1 MPNRLES
8 AASPYLRSHAT
19 NPVDWW
25 EWSAEAFAE
34 AKRRDVPVLVSIGY
48 STCHWCHVMARES
61 FSDPVLAAYLNENF
75 VAIKVDREEHAEV
88 DSTYLAAASAFTP
101 NLGWPLNVFV
111 TPAGRA
117 FFAGTYWPPTAVGQ
131 HPAFRQ
137 VLESVTDAW
146 TARREQVETSG
157 AAIAQALAQSRGV
170 ESELVTDFAD
180 VIDALAAAEDL
191 EHGGFGDAPKF
202 PVTPV
207 LRFLLDRGAR
217 SAEHSPEAAGLADR
231 TLTAMAASALRD
243 PVDGGF
249 FRYSTQADW
258 TDPHYERMLYDNAQ
272 LLAAYALADSAEIAT
287 GVAEFLRDRLLLAS
301 GAFASG
307 LDSESTVD
315 GKRVEGFYYS
325 LDAASRARVE
335 APPRDDKILT
345 GWNGLAIEALALAGA
360 RHSNPE
366 WIALARG
373 AADFLLAEHV
383 RVPGSGAGDGAG
395 SGAVADD
402 GSGAGAGS
410 GPDAG
415 ADSDN
420 RVGTTADA
428 GVARQRL
435 VRTSIDG
442 ILSDAA
448 ATLEDSG
455 MLAQGLLELSIATGE
470 VRYALAARDLIDG
483 ALAAGAAG
491 SGSSPF
497 GLPGGSDSVL
507 AAQGLSTEADISD
520 GAHPSGLSAMAAA
533 AHTLFALTGDAQYR
547 DAAEASMKLVGQL
560 AAQQPI
566 SFGTALTLMSELG
579 APLRQL
585 VVVTA
590 DGTGDE
596 LTSLA
601 RKLHR
606 AGGIGVAVSQAQA
619 DAFAA
624 SGFELFAARTATGG
638 APTAYLCEEFVCRLP
653 LTDAPALRALL
664 GAN

>member
-1 MPNRLES
+1 MPNRLEA
-8 AASPYLRSHAT
+8 AASPYLKSHAT

-34 AKRRDVPVLVSIGY
+34 AERRDVPVLVSIGY

-61 FSDPVLAAYLNENF
+61 FSDPALAAYLNENF

-117 FFAGTYWPPTAVGQ
+117 FFAGTYWPPTGVGH
-131 HPAFRQ
+131 HPAFRH
-137 VLESVTDAW
+137 VLESVTEAW
-146 TARREQVETSG
+146 ANRREQVETSG

-170 ESELVTDFAD
+170 ESELVVDFAP
-180 VIDALAAAEDL
+180 VIDTLAAAEDL
-191 EHGGFGDAPKF
+191 EHGGFGGAPKF

-207 LRFLLDRGAR
+207 VRFLLDRGAR
-217 SAEHSPEAAGLADR
+217 TAEHSPEAARLADR
-231 TLTAMAASALRD
+231 TLDAMAASALRD

-272 LLAAYALADSAEIAT
+272 LLAAYALADRTETAT
-287 GVAEFLRDRLLLAS
+287 GIAEFLRDKLLLAS

-345 GWNGLAIEALALAGA
+345 GWNGLAIEGLALAGA
-360 RHSNPE
+360 RHGNSE

-383 RVPGSGAGDGAG
+383 LAEHVLAEHAGE
-395 SGAVADD
+395 
-402 GSGAGAGS
+402 
-410 GPDAG
+410 
-415 ADSDN
+415 
-420 RVGTTADA
+420 
-428 GVARQRL
+428 RL
-435 VRTSIDG
+435 VRTSIGG

-470 VRYALAARDLIDG
+470 VGYALAARDLVDG
-483 ALAAGAAG
+483 ALVAGAAG
-491 SGSSPF
+491 SSSSPF
-497 GLPGGSDSVL
+497 GLPGGTDSVL

-520 GAHPSGLSAMAAA
+520 GAHPSGLSAMASASF
-533 AHTLFALTGDAQYR
+533 TLFALTGDAQYR

-566 SFGTALTLMSELG
+566 SFGTALTLMSELR

-585 VVVTA
+585 IVVIGND
-590 DGTGDE
+590 DGDASDGSAQAGGE
-596 LTSLA
+596 ISGLA

-606 AGGIGVAVSQAQA
+606 AGGIGVVVTQAHA
-619 DAFAA
+619 EAFAA
-624 SGFELFAARTATGG
+624 SGFDLFAGRTARNG

-653 LTDAPALRALL
+653 LTDVAALSILL
-664 GAN
+664 QSVS

>member
-1 MPNRLES
+1 MPNRLET

-34 AKRRDVPVLVSIGY
+34 AERRDVPVLVSIGY

-137 VLESVTDAW
+137 VLESVTEAW

-157 AAIAQALAQSRGV
+157 AAIAQALAQSRAV
-170 ESELVTDFAD
+170 ESELVADFAPA
-180 VIDALAAAEDL
+180 IDALAAAEDL

-231 TLTAMAASALRD
+231 TLKAMATSALRD

-287 GVAEFLRDRLLLAS
+287 GVAEFLRDKLLLPT

-360 RHSNPE
+360 RHGNAE

-383 RVPGSGAGDGAG
+383 GVGGAG
-395 SGAVADD
+395 
-402 GSGAGAGS
+402 
-410 GPDAG
+410 
-415 ADSDN
+415 
-420 RVGTTADA
+420 
-428 GVARQRL
+428 QRL

-470 VRYALAARDLIDG
+470 VRYALAARDLVDG

-566 SFGTALTLMSELG
+566 SFGTALALMSELG

-585 VVVTA
+585 VVVTGDA
-590 DGTGDE
+590 AGDE
-596 LTSLA
+596 LTNLA

-606 AGGIGVAVSQAQA
+606 AGGIGVAVTQAQA

-624 SGFELFAARTATGG
+624 SGFELFAARTATDG

-653 LTDAPALRALL
+653 LTDAAALEALL
-664 GAN
+664 SAN

>member
-1 MPNRLES
+1 MPNRLEA

-34 AKRRDVPVLVSIGY
+34 AERRDVPVLVSIGY

-61 FSDPVLAAYLNENF
+61 FSDPVLAAYLNEHF

-146 TARREQVETSG
+146 LTRREQVEISG
-157 AAIAQALAQSRGV
+157 SAIAEALARSRAV
-170 ESELVTDFAD
+170 ESELVVDFAP

-217 SAEHSPEAAGLADR
+217 SAEYSPEAAGLADR
-231 TLTAMAASALRD
+231 TLAAMAASALRD

-287 GVAEFLRDRLLLAS
+287 GIAEFLRDRLLLPS

-335 APPRDDKILT
+335 APPCDDKILT
-345 GWNGLAIEALALAGA
+345 GWNGLAIEGLALAGA
-360 RHSNPE
+360 RHGNAE

-373 AADFLLAEHV
+373 AADFLLAEHIQGG
-383 RVPGSGAGDGAG
+383 GS
-395 SGAVADD
+395 
-402 GSGAGAGS
+402 GSGAGAGA
-410 GPDAG
+410 AG
-415 ADSDN
+415 E
-420 RVGTTADA
+420 
-428 GVARQRL
+428 RL
-435 VRTSIDG
+435 VRTSIGG
-442 ILSDAA
+442 ILSDGA

-470 VRYALAARDLIDG
+470 VGYAIAARDLVDG

-497 GLPGGSDSVL
+497 GLPGGTDSVL

-520 GAHPSGLSAMAAA
+520 GAHPSGLSAMATAA
-533 AHTLFALTGDAQYR
+533 RTLFALTGDAQYR
-547 DAAEASMKLVGQL
+547 DAAESSMKLVGQL

-585 VVVTA
+585 VVVTPDA
-590 DGTGDE
+590 AGGRLASDASAETGGE

-601 RKLHR
+601 HTLHR
-606 AGGIGVAVSQAQA
+606 AGGIGIAVSQAQA

-624 SGFELFAARTATGG
+624 SGFELFAARTASEGK
-638 APTAYLCEEFVCRLP
+638 PTAYLCEEFVCRLP
-653 LTDAPALRALL
+653 LTDVAAL
-664 GAN
+664 GAVLTAN

>member
-1 MPNRLES
+1 MPNRLEA
-8 AASPYLRSHAT
+8 AASPYLRSHAS

-25 EWSAEAFAE
+25 EWSGEAFAE

-61 FSDPVLAAYLNENF
+61 FSDPELAAYLNENF

-117 FFAGTYWPPTAVGQ
+117 FFAGTYWPPTAVGR

-146 TARREQVETSG
+146 LTRRDQVEISG
-157 AAIAQALAQSRGV
+157 GAIAEALARSRGV
-170 ESELVTDFAD
+170 ESELVADFAP

-217 SAEHSPEAAGLADR
+217 TGEYSPEAAGLVDR
-231 TLTAMAASALRD
+231 TLEAMAESPLRD
-243 PVDGGF
+243 SVDGGF

-258 TDPHYERMLYDNAQ
+258 SDPHYERMLYDNAQ
-272 LLAAYALADSAEIAT
+272 LLAAYALADRTDTAT
-287 GVAEFLRDRLLLAS
+287 GVAEFLRDKLLLPS

-325 LDAASRARVE
+325 LDAVSRARVE

-360 RHSNPE
+360 RHGNAD

-383 RVPGSGAGDGAG
+383 GAESVGADH
-395 SGAVADD
+395 VRADD
-402 GSGAGAGS
+402 PAGGPAG
-410 GPDAG
+410 GPAG
-415 ADSDN
+415 E
-420 RVGTTADA
+420 
-428 GVARQRL
+428 RL

-442 ILSDAA
+442 RLSDAA

-470 VRYALAARDLIDG
+470 VRYAIAARKLIDG
-483 ALAAGAAG
+483 ALAAGAAS

-497 GLPGGSDSVL
+497 GLPGGSDWVL

-520 GAHPSGLSAMAAA
+520 GALPSGLSAMAAA
-533 AHTLFALTGDAQYR
+533 VHTLFALTGDAQYR
-547 DAAEASMKLVGQL
+547 DAAETSMKLAGHI

-590 DGTGDE
+590 DGADGVDGAAGGASPGEGATASGE

-606 AGGIGVAVSQAQA
+606 AGGIGVSVSQAQA

-624 SGFELFAARTATGG
+624 SGFELFAARTASGG
-638 APTAYLCEEFVCRLP
+638 EPTAYLCEEFVCRLP
-653 LTDAPALRALL
+653 LTDAAALHALL

>member
-1 MPNRLES
+1 MPNRLET

-34 AKRRDVPVLVSIGY
+34 AERRDVPVLVSIGY

-137 VLESVTDAW
+137 VLESVADAW
-146 TARREQVETSG
+146 LTRREQVETSG
-157 AAIAQALAQSRGV
+157 SAIAQALAQSRGV
-170 ESELVTDFAD
+170 ESELVADFAP

-231 TLTAMAASALRD
+231 TLKAMAASALRD

-258 TDPHYERMLYDNAQ
+258 SDPHYERMLYDNAQ
-272 LLAAYALADSAEIAT
+272 LLAAYALADSAKVAT
-287 GVAEFLRDRLLLAS
+287 GVAEFLRDKLLLPS

-360 RHSNPE
+360 RHGNPE

-383 RVPGSGAGDGAG
+383 GVGGAGDAG
-395 SGAVADD
+395 K
-402 GSGAGAGS
+402 
-410 GPDAG
+410 
-415 ADSDN
+415 
-420 RVGTTADA
+420 
-428 GVARQRL
+428 RL

-442 ILSDAA
+442 ILSEAA

-547 DAAEASMKLVGQL
+547 DPAEASMKLVGQL

-585 VVVTA
+585 VVVTGDEA
-590 DGTGDE
+590 GDE
-596 LTSLA
+596 LTILA

-606 AGGIGVAVSQAQA
+606 AGGIGVAVSQTQA

-624 SGFELFAARTATGG
+624 SGFELFAARTATDG

-653 LTDAPALRALL
+653 LTDVPALEALL
-664 GAN
+664 SAN

>member
-1 MPNRLES
+1 MPNRLET

-34 AKRRDVPVLVSIGY
+34 AERRDVPVLVSIGY

-157 AAIAQALAQSRGV
+157 AAIAQALAQSRAV
-170 ESELVTDFAD
+170 ESELVADFAP

-231 TLTAMAASALRD
+231 TLAAMAASALRD

-272 LLAAYALADSAEIAT
+272 LLAAYALADSVEIAT
-287 GVAEFLRDRLLLAS
+287 GVAEFLRDKLLLPS

-360 RHSNPE
+360 RFGEPE

-383 RVPGSGAGDGAG
+383 GVGGAG
-395 SGAVADD
+395 SDAAV
-402 GSGAGAGS
+402 G
-410 GPDAG
+410 
-415 ADSDN
+415 
-420 RVGTTADA
+420 
-428 GVARQRL
+428 RL

-470 VRYALAARDLIDG
+470 VRYALAARDLVDG

-585 VVVTA
+585 VVVTGDEA
-590 DGTGDE
+590 GGASFGDAAGAAGGTSDGSAATGGE

-601 RKLHR
+601 RRLHR

-653 LTDAPALRALL
+653 LTDAPALEALL

>member
-1 MPNRLES
+1 
-8 AASPYLRSHAT
+8 
-19 NPVDWW
+19 VDWW

-34 AKRRDVPVLVSIGY
+34 AERRDVPVLVSIGY

-61 FSDPVLAAYLNENF
+61 FSDPELAAYLNENF

-88 DSTYLAAASAFTP
+88 DSTYLAAASAFTR

-146 TARREQVETSG
+146 LTRREQVDISG
-157 AAIAQALAQSRGV
+157 NAIAEALAKSRAV
-170 ESELVTDFAD
+170 ESELVADFAP
-180 VIDALAAAEDL
+180 VIDALADAEDL

-217 SAEHSPEAAGLADR
+217 TAEHSLEAAGLADR
-231 TLTAMAASALRD
+231 TLEAMAASALRD

-272 LLAAYALADSAEIAT
+272 LLAAYALADRTDTAT
-287 GVAEFLRDRLLLAS
+287 GVAEFLRDKLLLPS

-360 RHSNPE
+360 RHNNAE

-383 RVPGSGAGDGAG
+383 GAA
-395 SGAVADD
+395 A
-402 GSGAGAGS
+402 AGAMGAT
-410 GPDAG
+410 GERAG
-415 ADSDN
+415 K
-420 RVGTTADA
+420 
-428 GVARQRL
+428 RL

-442 ILSDAA
+442 ILSGAA

-455 MLAQGLLELSIATGE
+455 MLAQGLLELSLATGE
-470 VRYALAARDLIDG
+470 VRYALAARDLVDG

-520 GAHPSGLSAMAAA
+520 GAHPSGLSAMATA
-533 AHTLFALTGDAQYR
+533 AHTFFALTGENQYR
-547 DAAEASMKLVGQL
+547 DAAQTSMKLVGQL

-585 VVVTA
+585 VVVTPDA
-590 DGTGDE
+590 GAGGAASDSSTSTGGE
-596 LTSLA
+596 LASLA

-606 AGGIGVAVSQAQA
+606 VGGIGAVVSQAQA
-619 DAFAA
+619 EVFAA
-624 SGFELFAARTATGG
+624 SGFELFAARTASEGK
-638 APTAYLCEEFVCRLP
+638 PTAYLCEEFVCRLP
-653 LTDAPALRALL
+653 LTDAAAL
-664 GAN
+664 GALVASN

>member
-1 MPNRLES
+1 MPNRLET

-34 AKRRDVPVLVSIGY
+34 AERRDVPVLVSIGY

-157 AAIAQALAQSRGV
+157 AAIAQALAQSRAV
-170 ESELVTDFAD
+170 ESELVADFAP

-191 EHGGFGDAPKF
+191 DHGGFGDAPKF

-231 TLTAMAASALRD
+231 TLKAMATSALRD

-272 LLAAYALADSAEIAT
+272 LLAAYALAGSAEIAT
-287 GVAEFLRDRLLLAS
+287 GVTEFLRDKLLLPS

-335 APPRDDKILT
+335 APPRDDKVLT

-360 RHSNPE
+360 RFGEAE

-383 RVPGSGAGDGAG
+383 RGGGSGAGG
-395 SGAVADD
+395 
-402 GSGAGAGS
+402 
-410 GPDAG
+410 DAG
-415 ADSDN
+415 ATAS
-420 RVGTTADA
+420 VGDA
-428 GVARQRL
+428 GERL

-470 VRYALAARDLIDG
+470 VRYALAARDLVDG

-585 VVVTA
+585 VVVTGDA
-590 DGTGDE
+590 AGAVASGAAGGTSDGSAATGGE

-601 RKLHR
+601 RTLHR
-606 AGGIGVAVSQAQA
+606 AGGIGVVASQAQA

>member
-1 MPNRLES
+1 MPNRLET

-34 AKRRDVPVLVSIGY
+34 AERRDVPVLVSIGY

-61 FSDPVLAAYLNENF
+61 FSDPILAAYLNENF

-137 VLESVTDAW
+137 VLESVMDAW
-146 TARREQVETSG
+146 AARREQVETSG

-191 EHGGFGDAPKF
+191 DHGGFGDAPKF

-231 TLTAMAASALRD
+231 TLAAMAASALRD

-258 TDPHYERMLYDNAQ
+258 SDPHYERMLYDNAQ

-287 GVAEFLRDRLLLAS
+287 GVAEFLRDRLLLPS

-345 GWNGLAIEALALAGA
+345 GWNGLVIEALALAGA
-360 RHSNPE
+360 RHGNTE

-383 RVPGSGAGDGAG
+383 GGVGGAG
-395 SGAVADD
+395 
-402 GSGAGAGS
+402 
-410 GPDAG
+410 
-415 ADSDN
+415 
-420 RVGTTADA
+420 
-428 GVARQRL
+428 QRL

-470 VRYALAARDLIDG
+470 VRYALAARDLVDG

-590 DGTGDE
+590 EETGAADSGDPASEAGGTSDGSAATSGE

-601 RKLHR
+601 RRLHR

-664 GAN
+664 GAS

>member
-19 NPVDWW
+19 NPVHWW

-34 AKRRDVPVLVSIGY
+34 AQRRDVPVLVSIGY

-61 FSDPVLAAYLNENF
+61 FSDPVLAAYLNDNF

-137 VLESVTDAW
+137 VLESVTEAW

-231 TLTAMAASALRD
+231 TLKAMAASALRD

-272 LLAAYALADSAEIAT
+272 LLATYALADSAEIAT
-287 GVAEFLRDRLLLAS
+287 GVAEFLRDRLLLPS

-360 RHSNPE
+360 RFGNAE

-383 RVPGSGAGDGAG
+383 GRAG
-395 SGAVADD
+395 SGADD
-402 GSGAGAGS
+402 GTGSGAGADDGS
-410 GPDAG
+410 
-415 ADSDN
+415 
-420 RVGTTADA
+420 TATAVA
-428 GVARQRL
+428 GVAGERL

-470 VRYALAARDLIDG
+470 VRYAIAARDLIDG

-585 VVVTA
+585 VVVA
-590 DGTGDE
+590 GDEVNGE

-601 RKLHR
+601 RTLHR
-606 AGGIGVAVSQAQA
+606 AGGIGVAVSQAQG

-638 APTAYLCEEFVCRLP
+638 QPTAYLCEEFVCRLP
-653 LTDAPALRALL
+653 LTDVAALTALL
-664 GAN
+664 STN

>member
-1 MPNRLES
+1 MPNRLEA

-19 NPVDWW
+19 NPVNWW

-34 AKRRDVPVLVSIGY
+34 AERRDVPVLVSIGY

-146 TARREQVETSG
+146 LTRREQVETSG
-157 AAIAQALAQSRGV
+157 NAIAQALAQSRGV
-170 ESELVTDFAD
+170 ESELVADFAE

-287 GVAEFLRDRLLLAS
+287 GVAEFLRDRLLLPS

-360 RHSNPE
+360 RHGNPE

-383 RVPGSGAGDGAG
+383 GV
-395 SGAVADD
+395 
-402 GSGAGAGS
+402 
-410 GPDAG
+410 
-415 ADSDN
+415 
-420 RVGTTADA
+420 
-428 GVARQRL
+428 GVANAAGQRL

-470 VRYALAARDLIDG
+470 VHYAIAARDLIDG

-547 DAAEASMKLVGQL
+547 DAAETSMKLVGQL

-590 DGTGDE
+590 DGAAGAAGGGE

-601 RKLHR
+601 RTLHR
-606 AGGIGVAVSQAQA
+606 AGGIGVAVSQAQG

-624 SGFELFAARTATGG
+624 SGFELFAARTALAGE
-638 APTAYLCEEFVCRLP
+638 PTAYLCEEFVCRLP
-653 LTDAPALRALL
+653 LTDTAALKALL
-664 GAN
+664 STN

>member
-19 NPVDWW
+19 NPVNWW
-25 EWSAEAFAE
+25 EWSGEAFAE
-34 AKRRDVPVLVSIGY
+34 AERRDVPVLVSIGY

-146 TARREQVETSG
+146 LTRREQVEISG
-157 AAIAQALAQSRGV
+157 GAIAEALARSRAV
-170 ESELVTDFAD
+170 ESELVADFAP

-231 TLTAMAASALRD
+231 TLEAMAESPLRD
-243 PVDGGF
+243 SVDGGF

-258 TDPHYERMLYDNAQ
+258 SDPHYERMLYDNAQ
-272 LLAAYALADSAEIAT
+272 LLAAYALADSVDTAT
-287 GVAEFLRDRLLLAS
+287 GIAEFLRDRLLLS
-301 GAFASG
+301 TGAFASG

-325 LDAASRARVE
+325 LDAESRTRVE

-360 RHSNPE
+360 RHGNAE

-383 RVPGSGAGDGAG
+383 GAG
-395 SGAVADD
+395 SSTGEP
-402 GSGAGAGS
+402 AGE
-410 GPDAG
+410 
-415 ADSDN
+415 
-420 RVGTTADA
+420 
-428 GVARQRL
+428 RL

-448 ATLEDSG
+448 ATLEDIG

-483 ALAAGAAG
+483 ALAAGTAG

-533 AHTLFALTGDAQYR
+533 AHTLFALTGDSQYR
-547 DAAEASMKLVGQL
+547 DAAETSMKLVGHL
-560 AAQQPI
+560 AAQQPV

-585 VVVTA
+585 VVVTGESAA
-590 DGTGDE
+590 DSGDAGSGGDTSDESANTGGV
-596 LTSLA
+596 LTNLA

-624 SGFELFAARTATGG
+624 SGFELFAARTATNGM
-638 APTAYLCEEFVCRLP
+638 PTAYLCEEFVCRLP
-653 LTDAPALRALL
+653 LTDAAALTALL
-664 GAN
+664 ASG

>member
-1 MPNRLES
+1 MPNRLET

-25 EWSAEAFAE
+25 EWSADAFAE
-34 AKRRDVPVLVSIGY
+34 AERRDVPVLVSIGY

-146 TARREQVETSG
+146 GTRREKVEASG
-157 AAIAQALAQSRGV
+157 AAIAQALAHSRGV
-170 ESELVTDFAD
+170 ECELVVDFAP
-180 VIDALAAAEDL
+180 VIDTLAAAEDL

-202 PVTPV
+202 PVSPV
-207 LRFLLDRGAR
+207 LRFLLDRGDR
-217 SAEHSPEAAGLADR
+217 TAEHSPEAAGLADR
-231 TLTAMAASALRD
+231 TLEAMASSALRD

-272 LLAAYALADSAEIAT
+272 LLAAYALADRTETAAGI
-287 GVAEFLRDRLLLAS
+287 AEFLRDRLLLPS

-360 RHSNPE
+360 RHGNAE

-383 RVPGSGAGDGAG
+383 LGGRIPGETDLAETELAERAGE
-395 SGAVADD
+395 
-402 GSGAGAGS
+402 
-410 GPDAG
+410 
-415 ADSDN
+415 
-420 RVGTTADA
+420 
-428 GVARQRL
+428 RL
-435 VRTSIDG
+435 VRTSIGG

-470 VRYALAARDLIDG
+470 FRYAIAARDLVDR

-497 GLPGGSDSVL
+497 GLPGGTDSVL

-520 GAHPSGLSAMAAA
+520 GAHPSGLSAMATAA
-533 AHTLFALTGDAQYR
+533 FTLFALTGDAQYR
-547 DAAEASMKLVGQL
+547 DAAENSMKLVGQL

-585 VVVTA
+585 VVVTPDAAGSARAA
-590 DGTGDE
+590 DGDINDVSGDGAGTSDASAATSDE

-601 RKLHR
+601 RNLHR

-619 DAFAA
+619 GAFAA
-624 SGFELFAARTATGG
+624 SGFELFAARTAIEGK
-638 APTAYLCEEFVCRLP
+638 PTAYLCEEFVCRLP
-653 LTDAPALRALL
+653 LTDVAALGALL
-664 GAN
+664 TSS